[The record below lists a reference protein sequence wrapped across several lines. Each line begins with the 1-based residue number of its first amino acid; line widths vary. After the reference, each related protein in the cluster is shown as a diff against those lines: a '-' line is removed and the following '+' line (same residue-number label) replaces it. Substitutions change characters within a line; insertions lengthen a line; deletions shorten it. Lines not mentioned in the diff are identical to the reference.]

1 MKRIYA
7 LLTLL
12 GILSYSVAQEPA
24 IITVGADGLEQS
36 YQLSLAQD
44 IVFTGTQQHRTMQ
57 LTLSNGAQIDG
68 ITTVLFGQMDIDIPT
83 SITPTENARVYV
95 YPNPVASTL
104 YVNGVPDETLLKVYN
119 LSGQCVQTDTGNSIW
134 VQNLPQGTYLL
145 QINNQIVKFI
155 KTN

>member
-24 IITVGADGLEQS
+24 IITVGADGSEQF

-83 SITPTENARVYV
+83 SITQSETVRVYAF
-95 YPNPVASTL
+95 PNPVVHTL
-104 YVNGVPDETLLKVYN
+104 HVHGVSDDATLRVFNLNGVQQLQTIGSHINVAS
-119 LSGQCVQTDTGNSIW
+119 LSA
-134 VQNLPQGTYLL
+134 GTYLL

-155 KTN
+155 KND